1 MSESEKTM
9 SRPILNIAD
18 VELKEWMPVPE
29 AVQER
34 FGARFGQIGPALG
47 AQKLGY
53 NLTVI
58 EPGKRAFPFH
68 NHRVNEEM
76 FFIIEGTGELRVGS
90 ETHPIRGGDVIA
102 CPPGGQE
109 TAHQIHN
116 TGASE
121 MRVLAV
127 STRLWPE
134 ICDYPDSGK
143 FGVLSMT
150 PGVDGKPEIFR
161 HMARP
166 GTGLDYWDGE

>member
-1 MSESEKTM
+1 MSK
-9 SRPILNIAD
+9 PILNIAD
-18 VELKEWMPVPE
+18 VALAPMPMAMPE
-29 AVQER
+29 HLNER

-53 NLTVI
+53 NLTAI
-58 EPGKRAFPFH
+58 EPGKCAFPLH

-76 FFIIEGTGELRVGS
+76 FFVIEGSGEVRIGS
-90 ETHPIRGGDVIA
+90 ETHPIRAGDVIA
-102 CPPGGQE
+102 CPPGGQD

-116 TGASE
+116 TGATE

-127 STRLWPE
+127 STKLWPE

-143 FGVLSMT
+143 FGVLSMSQ
-150 PGVDGKPEIFR
+150 GADGKPEVFR

-166 GTGLDYWDGE
+166 GSSLDYWDGE